1 MTIPADPLPAPTAR
15 PVATAELDAIARGT
29 HQDPHRV
36 LGPHLDGGALTI
48 RVLRPLADAVEVLVA
63 GLAGEPPVPHAA
75 RHEHGGVWVC
85 TLSQPDVPDY
95 RLRVTYGDLADVVDD
110 PYRFLPSV
118 GDVDLHLIAE
128 GRHEELWTVLGANV
142 RSYPSVLGE
151 VHGTAF
157 AVWAPN
163 AAAVRVVGDF
173 NHWQGTPHTMRQ
185 LGSSGVWEL
194 FVPGVT
200 GGQRY
205 KYEILTRDGSW
216 RQKADPMAKGTETPP
231 ATASVVVESSYTWSD
246 GDWLTARA
254 TTDPHTGP
262 MSVYEVHLGSWR
274 AGLGYRELA
283 DQLTG
288 YVLSLG
294 FTHVQ
299 LLPVAEHPFGGSWG
313 YQVSSYYA
321 PTARFGHPDDFR
333 YLVDRLHQAGVGVLV
348 DWVPAHFPKDEWA
361 LGRFD
366 GTPLYE
372 HPDPLLGEQ
381 PDWGTYV
388 FNFGR
393 NEVRNFLVANATYW
407 LEEFHVDGLR
417 VDAVASMLYLD
428 YSRSHGQWRPNIHG
442 GRENLE
448 AIAFLQEANATAYRR
463 TPGIMMIAEESTAWP
478 GVTARTDA
486 GGLGFG
492 LKWNMGWMNDTLRYL
507 AEEPINRR
515 YHHHEVTFS
524 LVYAFSEHFLL
535 PLSHDEVVHGKR
547 SLIYKMPGDQWQQA
561 AGLRSLLAYQ
571 WSHPGKQL
579 LFMGGEFG
587 QTSEWS
593 EGLSLDWH
601 LLEYPIHQ
609 GISRLVTDLNG
620 LYRAEPALWE
630 LDEVP
635 AGFEWID
642 SQDAGHN
649 VLSYIR
655 RDHSGRMVAVV
666 VNFAGTPHEGYLLGL
681 PRAGGWREALNTDAE
696 VYGGSGVGNL
706 GRVMAEETPAHGRP
720 ASVRLRLPPLGTLF
734 LIPEGQD
741 GQ

>member
-1 MTIPADPLPAPTAR
+1 MYKR
-15 PVATAELDAIARGT
+15 
-29 HQDPHRV
+29 Q
-36 LGPHLDGGALTI
+36 
-48 RVLRPLADAVEVLVA
+48 
-63 GLAGEPPVPHAA
+63 
-75 RHEHGGVWVC
+75 
-85 TLSQPDVPDY
+85 
-95 RLRVTYGDLADVVDD
+95 
-110 PYRFLPSV
+110 
-118 GDVDLHLIAE
+118 
-128 GRHEELWTVLGANV
+128 
-142 RSYPSVLGE
+142 
-151 VHGTAF
+151 
-157 AVWAPN
+157 VWAPN

-194 FVPGVT
+194 FVPGVA

-254 TTDPHTGP
+254 STNVQTGP

-333 YLVDRLHQAGVGVLV
+333 YLVDRLHQGGVGVLV

-407 LEEFHVDGLR
+407 LEDFHIDGLR

-507 AEEPINRR
+507 AEQPINRR

-593 EGLSLDWH
+593 EGRSLDWH

-655 RDHSGRMVAVV
+655 RDRSGRMVAVV
-666 VNFAGTPHEGYLLGL
+666 VNFAGTPHEGYRLGL
-681 PRAGGWREALNTDAE
+681 PCAGGWREALNTDAE
-696 VYGGSGVGNL
+696 AYGGSGVGNL
-706 GRVMAEETPAHGRP
+706 GRVTAEEAPWHGQP
-720 ASVRLRLPPLGTLF
+720 ASVRLRVPPLGTLF

>member
-1 MTIPADPLPAPTAR
+1 MCIRDRLGAGALPQGRVGPR
-15 PVATAELDAIARGT
+15 PVRRHSPVRAPG
-29 HQDPHRV
+29 
-36 LGPHLDGGALTI
+36 
-48 RVLRPLADAVEVLVA
+48 
-63 GLAGEPPVPHAA
+63 PPV
-75 RHEHGGVWVC
+75 
-85 TLSQPDVPDY
+85 
-95 RLRVTYGDLADVVDD
+95 
-110 PYRFLPSV
+110 
-118 GDVDLHLIAE
+118 
-128 GRHEELWTVLGANV
+128 GRT
-142 RSYPSVLGE
+142 
-151 VHGTAF
+151 
-157 AVWAPN
+157 
-163 AAAVRVVGDF
+163 
-173 NHWQGTPHTMRQ
+173 
-185 LGSSGVWEL
+185 
-194 FVPGVT
+194 
-200 GGQRY
+200 
-205 KYEILTRDGSW
+205 
-216 RQKADPMAKGTETPP
+216 
-231 ATASVVVESSYTWSD
+231 
-246 GDWLTARA
+246 
-254 TTDPHTGP
+254 
-262 MSVYEVHLGSWR
+262 
-274 AGLGYRELA
+274 AGLGHLR
-283 DQLTG
+283 
-288 YVLSLG
+288 
-294 FTHVQ
+294 VQ
-299 LLPVAEHPFGGSWG
+299 LRAQRGAQLPRGERHLLARGVPRRR
-313 YQVSSYYA
+313 
-321 PTARFGHPDDFR
+321 TAD
-333 YLVDRLHQAGVGVLV
+333 V
-348 DWVPAHFPKDEWA
+348 
-361 LGRFD
+361 
-366 GTPLYE
+366 
-372 HPDPLLGEQ
+372 
-381 PDWGTYV
+381 
-388 FNFGR
+388 
-393 NEVRNFLVANATYW
+393 
-407 LEEFHVDGLR
+407 
-417 VDAVASMLYLD
+417 VASMLYLD
-428 YSRSHGQWRPNIHG
+428 YSRSHGQWRPNIYG

-448 AIAFLQEANATAYRR
+448 AIAFLQEVNATAYRR

-593 EGLSLDWH
+593 EERSLDWH

-720 ASVRLRLPPLGTLF
+720 ASVRLRVPPLGTLF
-734 LIPEGQD
+734 LVPEGQD